1 MFKMSWK
8 ITVGKFILGMIESV
22 EVVHSVELLSDTASI
37 ILPATA
43 YNAALDI
50 ESKIKRGDTVT
61 IQLGYDDNLIAE
73 FEGYLE
79 SIKTDDGSLKL
90 QCEDGLFQYR
100 KSLANVEL
108 KNVTVSD
115 VLNHVNKVI
124 GGFTLSCD
132 YYFKY
137 DKFVINNATGYDV
150 LKKIQEEAKPNIYL
164 KGTVLHVHPQYSEI
178 FGKASYDFAV
188 NIESEELKYKRADER
203 KVLVTMEYTGKD
215 GKTKKIE
222 FGDTGGERVD
232 KNSGTTDINSIMLQ
246 AKQEYVS
253 RVYEGYEGTF
263 TGWLIPYCDAGYKAS
278 IRDKDYQVKDG
289 TYYVLEVKT
298 VFSKSG
304 GVRTIKIGKKIS

>member
-132 YYFKY
+132 YDFKY

-298 VFSKSG
+298 AFSKSG

>member
-61 IQLGYDDNLIAE
+61 IQLGYDDNLVTE

-79 SIKTDDGSLKL
+79 SIQTDDGSLKL

-100 KSLANVEL
+100 KSLDNVEL

-115 VLNHVNKVI
+115 VLNHVNKAI
-124 GGFTLSCD
+124 GDFSLSCD
-132 YYFKY
+132 YDFKY

-178 FGKASYDFAV
+178 FGKAAYDFAV

-215 GKTKKIE
+215 GKTQKIE

-278 IRDKDYQVKDG
+278 IRDKEYPVKDG